1 MILTVNRENY
11 VNNCLIKMI
20 NKTCIIHNKLQSI
33 SVIIYARNLAQS
45 LTHNYEWFIDK
56 NYASIIEK
64 DIKQFEKLQD
74 L

>member
-20 NKTCIIHNKLQSI
+20 NKTCIIHNKLQPI

-45 LTHNYEWFIDK
+45 LTHNYE
-56 NYASIIEK
+56 
-64 DIKQFEKLQD
+64 
-74 L
+74 